1 MHALNDNLLHL
12 VHPAQIFFPTNM
24 VRNKVLGRLR
34 MRKQNAKRTVPLDV
48 VPERRTER
56 DVPRDFGPVIAFV
69 SQGSDTC
76 RQAGRERNVGP

>member
-1 MHALNDNLLHL
+1 M
-12 VHPAQIFFPTNM
+12 
-24 VRNKVLGRLR
+24 RL
-34 MRKQNAKRTVPLDV
+34 QNAKRTVPLDV
-48 VPERRTER
+48 APRQSVVPN